1 MNRLFGQVSTHV
13 HTCIHEHNYDV
24 HQNKKQNTLF
34 NQLSDN
40 FKMHFMQFHCTVALF
55 YDNSPPQVVFLTMEF
70 LIKSLSQC
78 MWQSLQFTL
87 F

>member
-13 HTCIHEHNYDV
+13 RTYIHEHNYDV

-40 FKMHFMQFHCTVALF
+40 FKMHFMAVSLHSCI

-78 MWQSLQFTL
+78 MWQSLQSTL